1 MINYEQMAAHV
12 PAPGVAPDWAWLLH
26 AIPALQLLEATPQDP
41 YYHAEGD
48 VWTHTRMV
56 LETLMRGPEYIE
68 GNAHERFILF
78 YAALLHDIAKPATTV
93 MDADSGRI
101 GQPGHSKRRAIDA
114 RILCWHAGVPFA
126 LREQVCRIIS
136 VHQLPFFALAGNKRG
151 QSAEFLVRKLSHEL
165 DLRLLAAV
173 AQADMEGRHFE
184 KKSDC
189 LVDIEL
195 FRELARDE
203 GCYGVARPFADVHT
217 QLSYFRGAAIAPDFA
232 HHQNAGSHV
241 TMMSGLPASG
251 KNYWVAQN
259 RAALP
264 VVSID
269 DARQALGLRHG
280 ANEGA
285 VAHRAVDFARQL
297 LRTQEPFVWNTTHLS
312 AQMRNKTLD
321 LLYAYDAQVEL
332 VYLEQPPQVLFQ
344 RNHRRDSSLP
354 NKAIER
360 MLFKWEVPLPTEAH
374 VVAPALVS
382 CAVRAVSVHHR

>member
-1 MINYEQMAAHV
+1 MTTYQQMAAHV
-12 PAPGVAPDWAWLLH
+12 PAPGETPDWAWFLH
-26 AIPALQLLEATPQDP
+26 AFPSLALLEATPQDP
-41 YYHAEGD
+41 YYHAEGN
-48 VWTHTRMV
+48 VWIHTRMV
-56 LETLMRGPEYIE
+56 IEALQRTPEYSE
-68 GNAHERFILF
+68 GSADERFILF
-78 YAALLHDIAKPATTV
+78 FAALLHDIAKPATTV
-93 MDADSGRI
+93 IDPASGRI
-101 GQPGHSKRRAIDA
+101 GQPGHSKRGAIDA

-126 LREQVCRIIS
+126 MREHVCRIIT
-136 VHQLPFFALAGNKRG
+136 VHQLPFFALAGNKHG
-151 QSAEFLVRKLSHEL
+151 QSAEFLIRKLSHEL

-184 KKSDC
+184 KKADC

-203 GCYGVARPFADVHT
+203 GCFGVPRQFADAHT
-217 QLSYFRGAAIAPDFA
+217 QLSYFRGALIAPDFV

-251 KNYWVAQN
+251 KNHWVAQH

-269 DARQALGLRHG
+269 DARQELDLRHG

-285 VAHRAVDFARQL
+285 VAHRAIDRAKEL
-297 LRTQEPFVWNTTHLS
+297 LRKHAPFVWNTTHLS
-312 AQMRNKTLD
+312 AQMRKKTLD
-321 LLYAYDAQVEL
+321 LLYAYEAQVEL
-332 VYLEQPPQVLFQ
+332 VYLEQPPQVIFQ
-344 RNHRRDSSLP
+344 RNSRRDTSLP

-374 VVAPALVS
+374 RVAYPLA
-382 CAVRAVSVHHR
+382 